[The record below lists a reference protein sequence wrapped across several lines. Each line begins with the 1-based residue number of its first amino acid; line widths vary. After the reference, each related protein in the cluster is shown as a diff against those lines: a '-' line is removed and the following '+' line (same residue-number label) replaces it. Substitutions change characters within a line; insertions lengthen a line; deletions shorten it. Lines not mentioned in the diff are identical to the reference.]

1 LVRDK
6 LFQNMNSAAVA
17 SICVFILTYA
27 LILSGRLGQTLGAVL
42 GAAAMLLVGAAFG
55 FLTPHEV
62 AEVIDIDTILLL
74 SGMMIIVGLLQRTG
88 FFQFAAIKAA
98 KLSKG
103 NLVGLFVTLAVASA
117 VLSMFLDNLTTML
130 TFVPVTLSIA
140 EVMGVSAIPFLLG
153 EAISADLGGVFTLIG
168 DPPNVLIGSAGRLSF
183 NDFLTHT
190 APVSLPVFGVT
201 LAFLIF
207 RYKKVF
213 HSQSVNTQVLMQL
226 DERKVLTDPRGMRE
240 LLAIF
245 AGVIVLFIIHAWL
258 HLTPGLVAFL
268 GAALAIGVLRP
279 KVEVVLESVEWEL
292 IIFLLSLFVVVGGLN
307 RSGALPFFARTLSTL
322 GHGSVTALALLFF
335 WGAGILSLFISAVPA
350 TVAFV
355 PLVQELGSL
364 GIPANPLWWALALG
378 IGFAGPGTPFAT
390 AANIGVINLSKHG
403 REPLNYNAWVAVGIP
418 AFLIGGL
425 IGSVLLWV
433 GIVTGWF
440 L

>member
-1 LVRDK
+1 
-6 LFQNMNSAAVA
+6 MNSAAVA

-42 GAAAMLLVGAAFG
+42 GAAAMLLVGTAFG

-130 TFVPVTLSIA
+130 TFVPVTLSIS

-153 EAISADLGGVFTLIG
+153 ETISADLGGVFTLIG

-190 APVSLPVFGVT
+190 APVSLPVFGVI

-213 HSQSVNTQVLMQL
+213 RSQPTNTQVLMQL
-226 DERKVLTDPRGMRE
+226 DERKVLTDPRGMRK

-245 AGVIVLFIIHAWL
+245 AGVIVLFVIHAWL

-268 GAALAIGVLRP
+268 GAALAIGLLRP

-307 RSGALPFFARTLSTL
+307 RSGALPFFARTLSAL
-322 GHGSVTALALLFF
+322 GHGSVTALALLLF

-378 IGFAGPGTPFAT
+378 IGFAGPGTPFA
-390 AANIGVINLSKHG
+390 AVANIGVINLSKHG
-403 REPLNYNAWVAVGIP
+403 REPLDFKTWVAVGIP